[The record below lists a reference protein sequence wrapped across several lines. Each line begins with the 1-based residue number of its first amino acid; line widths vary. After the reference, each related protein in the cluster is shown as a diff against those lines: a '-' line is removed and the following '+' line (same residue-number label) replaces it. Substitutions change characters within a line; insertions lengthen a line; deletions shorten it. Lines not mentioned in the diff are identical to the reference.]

1 MDRYSLE
8 AVGEKGFGEEESLKA
23 SIFFSFMGLSK
34 LGLQRGE
41 YCSVERTGGY
51 GSVWG
56 FGGPGMVSGFGFCS
70 EGASF
75 QKWGRVPIDACAL
88 KRCNNE
94 ASLLGKRRETSI
106 LGCCHLVPVF
116 SSCLFSISYLIICF
130 LKAFLSQELVPRDA
144 LGYRINATE
153 QTDSFEREPSYMLL
167 DQ

>member
-1 MDRYSLE
+1 
-8 AVGEKGFGEEESLKA
+8 
-23 SIFFSFMGLSK
+23 MGLSN

-56 FGGPGMVSGFGFCS
+56 FGGPVMVSGFGFCS

-75 QKWGRVPIDACAL
+75 QKWGHVPTDACAL

-94 ASLLGKRRETSI
+94 VSLLGKRRETSI

-116 SSCLFSISYLIICF
+116 SPRLFSVSYLIICF
-130 LKAFLSQELVPRDA
+130 LKAFFSQELVPRDA
-144 LGYRINATE
+144 LGYRISATE
-153 QTDSFEREPSYMLL
+153 QTDSFEREPSYVLL